1 MDAEFSMQ
9 ARIQLGKT
17 KHRKMREP
25 RFLIQAHMLTK
36 EEQADGE
43 GARINK
49 WLELADVALQEP
61 DEEEV
66 A

>member
-1 MDAEFSMQ
+1 MQ
-9 ARIQLGKT
+9 TRVQLGKT
-17 KHRKMREP
+17 KNGKLREP

-43 GARINK
+43 GGRINK
-49 WLELADVALQEP
+49 WLELADVALQEQ